1 MNDKLN
7 NNNHANKY
15 VWNDSLILDKIQ
27 HILAD
32 ENIDELE
39 FTEEVLEHIKAQLN
53 ESISSEEISQLAYIV
68 AQSIDELKVL
78 PEDNIRDY
86 ILRLINYLNDTT
98 FMCIRGEFKGIEFNV
113 YQDSSVED
121 VFNEYYSKYDE
132 IYGISEMLSDLG
144 LK

>member
-1 MNDKLN
+1 M
-7 NNNHANKY
+7 
-15 VWNDSLILDKIQ
+15 
-27 HILAD
+27 
-32 ENIDELE
+32 
-39 FTEEVLEHIKAQLN
+39 
-53 ESISSEEISQLAYIV
+53 AYIV

-121 VFNEYYSKYDE
+121 VFN
-132 IYGISEMLSDLG
+132 
-144 LK
+144 